1 MKKMTDKKH
10 SDTTNVSDELKSE
23 NISDQNKQGTV
34 PGFKPSK
41 NDDLKVR
48 DFSDVCEK
56 IELLSQNQES
66 CLVAIDGN
74 SGAGKSSLAGLLA
87 SAYDCNLFHM
97 DDFFLQPEQRTPE
110 RLDAPGGNVDYE
122 RFKLEVL
129 DNLNNGGEFSYRK
142 YICRTGSFSDPV
154 QVTPKKINIIEGSY
168 SCHPFLSE
176 AYHLKIFLK
185 ATPQIQRERILKR
198 NGPQMLRRFL
208 NEWIPMENKYFEAFD
223 IEEKSDLIFRS
234 FSLKS

>member
-10 SDTTNVSDELKSE
+10 SGTTNVSNELKSE
-23 NISDQNKQGTV
+23 KISEQNKQGTV

-41 NDDLKVR
+41 NDELKVR

-56 IELLSQNQES
+56 IELLSQNQEL

-74 SGAGKSSLAGLLA
+74 SGAGKSSLAELLA

-97 DDFFLQPEQRTPE
+97 DDFFLQPQQRTPE
-110 RLDAPGGNVDYE
+110 RLDASGGNVDYE

-129 DNLNNGGEFSYRK
+129 DNLITGKEFSYRK
-142 YICRTGSFSDPV
+142 YICRTASFSEPV
-154 QVTPKKINIIEGSY
+154 LVTPKKISIIEGSY

-208 NEWIPMENKYFEAFD
+208 NEWIPMENKYFKAFN
-223 IEEKSDLIFRS
+223 IEGNSDLV
-234 FSLKS
+234 FSSSAID

>member
-1 MKKMTDKKH
+1 MTDKKH
-10 SDTTNVSDELKSE
+10 SDTTNVSDQLKSE
-23 NISDQNKQGTV
+23 NISEQNKQGTV

-41 NDDLKVR
+41 NDELKVR
-48 DFSDVCEK
+48 DFSDVCVK
-56 IELLSQNQES
+56 VELLSQNQEL

-74 SGAGKSSLAGLLA
+74 SGAGKSSLAELLA
-87 SAYDCNLFHM
+87 SAYDCNVFHM
-97 DDFFLQPEQRTPE
+97 DDFFLQPQQRTPE

-129 DNLNNGGEFSYRK
+129 DNLKKGGEFSYRK
-142 YICRTGSFSDPV
+142 YICRNGSFSEPV
-154 QVTPKKINIIEGSY
+154 HVAPKKINIIEGSY
-168 SCHPFLSE
+168 SCHPSLSE

-185 ATPQIQRERILKR
+185 ATLQMQRERILKR

-223 IEEKSDLIFRS
+223 IEGNSDLV
-234 FSLKS
+234 FSSSAID